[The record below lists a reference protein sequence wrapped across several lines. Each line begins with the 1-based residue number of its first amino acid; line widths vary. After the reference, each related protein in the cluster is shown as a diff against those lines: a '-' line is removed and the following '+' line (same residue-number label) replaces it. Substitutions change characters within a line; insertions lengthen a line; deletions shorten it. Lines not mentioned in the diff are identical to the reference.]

1 MRGFRYFTCEHETS
15 DKKNLNFNTA
25 LQYINNLETQEYPKT
40 TLNFENLNFLKK
52 LSSSL
57 KIIR

>member
-15 DKKNLNFNTA
+15 V

-40 TLNFENLNFLKK
+40 TLDLENLNFLKK
-52 LSSSL
+52 LSSVL